1 MEEIRARLHPSL
13 LSERKPSW
21 KVGDVL
27 ELVYEDFSGRWK
39 VRKFTGICISC
50 LQRGGSLRYTLR
62 NVFNNIPVELSFD
75 YMSPLVVLLSKTQIY
90 KSTSKS
96 RAKLYYLRRRRITD
110 SRV

>member
-1 MEEIRARLHPSL
+1 M
-13 LSERKPSW
+13 
-21 KVGDVL
+21 L

-50 LQRGGSLRYTLR
+50 LRRGGSLRYTLR

-75 YMSPLVVLLSKTQIY
+75 YTSPLIVLLSKAQVY
-90 KSTSKS
+90 KLTSKS